1 MLTSIELLRKLK
13 RQHDKRTVSVL
24 VGAGFSKNAIK
35 DYPGWDELLR
45 DLVLDVYGQQIKERY
60 RHYKSGIGPYFYTE
74 EAFTEK
80 EIANIIHDVGYLN
93 LVSKYIDEKGYR
105 EAIDVY
111 IEDHMPY
118 VVEDGGVFSVINMP
132 SILFNASNLDVHK
145 EMLLCK
151 WKHIYTTNYDN
162 LLELTNDHYGMDYKK
177 IIVDYR
183 LAELSEHRGIIKVHG
198 NLVGDS
204 LSIDYEFDN
213 DKSRRYVISA
223 EDYATY
229 AEKHQAF
236 SYQMKTGLLTGV
248 FCLIGFS
255 GNDPNFLGWLEWMK
269 DVLDRDMTDQN
280 KETTKVFMLTIGQ
293 QKIEKSRQ
301 LFYQN
306 HHIGIIDIQDADVIK
321 EIGLDPNVPNTI
333 GSIFTMLFR
342 YLNDGTSVVVNQD
355 GHVVTNTM
363 SQYQRKWSNI
373 DTDKATQEEVD
384 DLRRL
389 RKSVVMP
396 ATITIQHMAV
406 DRLYRKKEWEKQ
418 DAELFAI
425 ACMDCGIWYLTLR
438 EEGKMKL
445 LQDVPE
451 WQWLKLMKGCLQN
464 DIIPEIEYKELA
476 IYLEVIRRQYM
487 LDSDDIKD
495 IIDNWNATGKSML
508 NKAAIL
514 AKIDAEESIRLV
526 DEIINTTTIV
536 EIKYYA
542 SVLGNVVTMKLPAK
556 YSYNEFKAAGING
569 FFECKDSILRNIR
582 NKREDVKPY
591 GSSKQVF
598 LLAKSETDIEEA
610 FRFIELLFITGFPLQ
625 YRGYTLIDS
634 RDWYDVFRRVFEYM
648 PYPALYYSLQLTDKN
663 VLRRIG
669 QDYAYS
675 EQLADFT
682 SDVLNK
688 LLRVVVEKKE
698 TINYDSCLWVA
709 KELLCCVS
717 EKEWIDAIFC
727 IFDKYVVPNVPTLS
741 SNTALSG
748 FIKEAALNLQAPESK
763 KAFLDLILSHYE
775 EDTYFYSN
783 LIYHIQLQDGVELNN
798 KEKEKVGE
806 FLLKQPL
813 NKSYL
818 LAAHL
823 GYCGLLD
830 KPMKEILI
838 EKIKKNPEEVEK
850 ATFEELH
857 SLTYITFNDE
867 EALNIV
873 KKSILNKNIWQ
884 CGINGNQA
892 VPANYLALNKIS
904 RNLVWTEQEMR
915 QIMDNLQKNLKLI
928 AGWGGLGDSF
938 MDTGLM
944 GLLADMMEFV
954 EHECI
959 YKTGLKE
966 YLPVLK
972 QIKSVIAKSLDG
984 KELLDKI
991 FDKDEEVNNELQFL
1005 ARSIDFYG
1013 VEKYRVYV
1021 DAVINRALLQCEAS
1035 LTMMLAFVEFLV
1047 DKHFDELKDEGT
1059 IYRLKHMLKKYVEVD
1074 YQKLNLSISTAFRCL
1089 HHVAKTLRENH
1100 LDEGQITAYWLEDK
1114 FVNRYHW

>member
-13 RQHDKRTVSVL
+13 EQHDKRTVSVL

-60 RHYKSGIGPYFYTE
+60 RHYKSGIGPYYYTE

-80 EIANIIHDVGYLN
+80 EIVNIIHDVGYLK
-93 LVSKYIDEKGYR
+93 LVSKYIDDKGYR
-105 EAIDVY
+105 ESIDAY
-111 IEDHMPY
+111 IEDHLPY
-118 VVEDGGVFSVINMP
+118 VIEDDGAFRVLNRP
-132 SILFNASNLDVHK
+132 DLPFNASNLDVHK

-162 LLELTNDHYGMDYKK
+162 LLELTNDHYGMDYE
-177 IIVDYR
+177 IITVDYQ
-183 LAELSEHRGIIKVHG
+183 LADLSAHRGIIKVHG
-198 NLVGDS
+198 NLAGDS
-204 LSIDYEFDN
+204 LNDSYEFDN
-213 DKSRRYVISA
+213 DKSRRYIISA

-229 AEKHQAF
+229 ADKHQAF

-255 GNDPNFLGWLEWMK
+255 GNDPNFLGWLDWMK
-269 DVLDRDMTDQN
+269 DVLDRDVTESN
-280 KETTKVFMLTIGQ
+280 KEKTKVYLLTFGQ

-306 HHIGIIDIQDADVIK
+306 HHIGVIDIQDADVVK
-321 EIGLDPNVPNTI
+321 EIGLDPNIPHSI
-333 GSIFTMLFR
+333 GTIFTLLFR
-342 YLNDGTSVVVNQD
+342 YLNDGTSVVVNQG
-355 GHVVTNTM
+355 GHIVTNTM

-373 DTDKATQEEVD
+373 EVDNVTQEEVN

-396 ATITIQHMAV
+396 AIITIQHMAV
-406 DRLYRKKEWEKQ
+406 DRLYRKKDWGKQ

-425 ACMDCGIWYLTLR
+425 ACLDCGIWYLTLR
-438 EEGKMKL
+438 EEDKMKL
-445 LQDVPE
+445 LQEVPE
-451 WQWLKLMKGCLQN
+451 WQWLKLMKGGLQN
-464 DIIPEIEYKELA
+464 DIIPEIEDKEQTT
-476 IYLEVIRRQYM
+476 YLEIMRRLYM
-487 LDSDDIKD
+487 LEPDDLKKLIDS
-495 IIDNWNATGKSML
+495 WNATGKSML

-514 AKIDAEESIRLV
+514 AKIDAAGSIRLV
-526 DEIINTTTIV
+526 DEIINTTKDV
-536 EIKYYA
+536 ERKYYA

-598 LLAKSETDIEEA
+598 MFAKTETDVEEA

-625 YRGYTLIDS
+625 YRGYTLVDS

-675 EQLADFT
+675 EQLADLT
-682 SDVLNK
+682 SELLKK
-688 LLRVVVEKKE
+688 LLSVVVDEKK

-709 KELLCCVS
+709 KELLCCVP
-717 EKEWIDAIFC
+717 EKEWLDATFRIFE
-727 IFDKYVVPNVPTLS
+727 KYVVPNVPTLS
-741 SNTALSG
+741 SNTALSTY
-748 FIKEAALNLQAPESK
+748 IKEAALNLQAPESK

-775 EDTYFYSN
+775 EDTNFYSN
-783 LIYHIQLQDGVELNN
+783 LIYHIQLQDGVKLNN
-798 KEKEKVGE
+798 NEKEKVGG
-806 FLLKQPL
+806 FLIQQPL
-813 NKSYL
+813 HKSYL

-830 KPMKEILI
+830 ESMKEILI
-838 EKIKKNPEEVEK
+838 DKIKKNPDEVEK
-850 ATFEELH
+850 ASFEVLH
-857 SLTYITFNDE
+857 SLTYITFNDK
-867 EALNIV
+867 EALAIV
-873 KKSILNKNIWQ
+873 KKSILNKNVWK
-884 CGINGNQA
+884 CGIDGNQA

-904 RNLVWTEQEMR
+904 RDLVWTEQEMR
-915 QIMDNLQKNLKLI
+915 QIMNNLQKNLNLI
-928 AGWGGLGDSF
+928 AGWGGFGDSF
-938 MDTGLM
+938 MDTGLL
-944 GLLADMMEFV
+944 GLLTDMMEFV
-954 EHECI
+954 EHDCI
-959 YKTGLKE
+959 VKTGLKE
-966 YLPVLK
+966 YQPVLE
-972 QIKSVIAKSLDG
+972 QIKGVIAKSLDG

-1100 LDEGQITAYWLEDK
+1100 LDEGQITAYWLENK

>member
-13 RQHDKRTVSVL
+13 EQHDKRTVSVL

-60 RHYKSGIGPYFYTE
+60 RHYKSGIGPYYYTE

-80 EIANIIHDVGYLN
+80 EIVNIIHDVGYLK
-93 LVSKYIDEKGYR
+93 LVSKYIDDKGYR
-105 EAIDVY
+105 ESIDAY
-111 IEDHMPY
+111 IEDHLPY
-118 VVEDGGVFSVINMP
+118 VIEDDGAFRVLNRP
-132 SILFNASNLDVHK
+132 DLPFNASNLDVHK

-162 LLELTNDHYGMDYKK
+162 LLELTNDHYGMDYE
-177 IIVDYR
+177 IITVDYQ
-183 LAELSEHRGIIKVHG
+183 LADLSAHRGIIKVHG
-198 NLVGDS
+198 NLAGDS
-204 LSIDYEFDN
+204 LNDSYEFDN
-213 DKSRRYVISA
+213 DKSRRYIISA

-229 AEKHQAF
+229 ADKHQAF

-269 DVLDRDMTDQN
+269 DVLDRDVTESN
-280 KETTKVFMLTIGQ
+280 KEKTKVYLLTFGQ

-306 HHIGIIDIQDADVIK
+306 HHIGVIDIQDADVVK
-321 EIGLDPNVPNTI
+321 EIGLDPNIPHSI
-333 GSIFTMLFR
+333 GTIFTLLFR
-342 YLNDGTSVVVNQD
+342 YLNDGTSVVVNQ
-355 GHVVTNTM
+355 GGYIVTNTM

-373 DTDKATQEEVD
+373 EVDNVTQEEVN

-396 ATITIQHMAV
+396 AIITIQHMAV
-406 DRLYRKKEWEKQ
+406 DRLYRKKDWGKQ

-425 ACMDCGIWYLTLR
+425 ACLDCGIWYLTLR
-438 EEGKMKL
+438 EEDKMKL
-445 LQDVPE
+445 LQEVPE
-451 WQWLKLMKGCLQN
+451 WQWLKLMKGGLQN
-464 DIIPEIEYKELA
+464 DIIPEIEDKEQTT
-476 IYLEVIRRQYM
+476 YLEIMRRLYM
-487 LDSDDIKD
+487 LEPDDLKKLIDS
-495 IIDNWNATGKSML
+495 WNATGKSML

-514 AKIDAEESIRLV
+514 AKIDAAGSVRLV
-526 DEIINTTTIV
+526 DEIINTTKDV
-536 EIKYYA
+536 ERKYYA

-598 LLAKSETDIEEA
+598 MFAKTETDVEEA

-625 YRGYTLIDS
+625 YRGYTLVDS

-675 EQLADFT
+675 EQLADLT
-682 SDVLNK
+682 SELLKK
-688 LLRVVVEKKE
+688 LLSVVVDEKK

-709 KELLCCVS
+709 KELLCCVP
-717 EKEWIDAIFC
+717 EKEWLDATFRIFE
-727 IFDKYVVPNVPTLS
+727 KYVVPNVPTLS
-741 SNTALSG
+741 SNTALSTY
-748 FIKEAALNLQAPESK
+748 IKEAALNLQAPESK

-775 EDTYFYSN
+775 EDTNFYSN
-783 LIYHIQLQDGVELNN
+783 LIYHIQLQDGVKLNN
-798 KEKEKVGE
+798 NEKEKVGG
-806 FLLKQPL
+806 FLIQQPL
-813 NKSYL
+813 HKSYL

-830 KPMKEILI
+830 ESMKEILI
-838 EKIKKNPEEVEK
+838 DKIKKNPDEVEK
-850 ATFEELH
+850 ASFEVLH
-857 SLTYITFNDE
+857 SLTYITFNDK
-867 EALNIV
+867 EALAIV
-873 KKSILNKNIWQ
+873 KKSILNKNVWE
-884 CGINGNQA
+884 CGIDGNQA

-904 RNLVWTEQEMR
+904 RDLVWTEQEMR
-915 QIMDNLQKNLKLI
+915 QIMNNLQKNLNLI
-928 AGWGGLGDSF
+928 AGWGGFGDSF
-938 MDTGLM
+938 MDTGLL
-944 GLLADMMEFV
+944 GLLTDMMEFV
-954 EHECI
+954 EHDCI
-959 YKTGLKE
+959 VKTGLKE
-966 YLPVLK
+966 YQPVLE
-972 QIKSVIAKSLDG
+972 QIKGVIAKSLDG

-1013 VEKYRVYV
+1013 VDKYRVYV

-1059 IYRLKHMLKKYVEVD
+1059 IYRLKHMLEKYVEVD
-1074 YQKLNLSISTAFRCL
+1074 YQKLNLSISAAFRCL

-1114 FVNRYHW
+1114 FVNRFNW

>member
-13 RQHDKRTVSVL
+13 EQHDKRTVSVL

-60 RHYKSGIGPYFYTE
+60 RHYKSGIGPYYYTE

-80 EIANIIHDVGYLN
+80 EIVNIIHDVGYLK
-93 LVSKYIDEKGYR
+93 LVSKYIDDKGYR
-105 EAIDVY
+105 ESIDVY
-111 IEDHMPY
+111 IEDHLPY
-118 VVEDGGVFSVINMP
+118 VIEDDGAFRVLNRP
-132 SILFNASNLDVHK
+132 DLPFNASNLDVHK

-162 LLELTNDHYGMDYKK
+162 LLELTNDHYGMDYE
-177 IIVDYR
+177 IITVDYQ
-183 LAELSEHRGIIKVHG
+183 LADLSAHRGIIKVHG
-198 NLVGDS
+198 NLAGDS
-204 LSIDYEFDN
+204 LNDSYEFDN
-213 DKSRRYVISA
+213 DKSRRYIISA

-229 AEKHQAF
+229 ADKHQAF

-269 DVLDRDMTDQN
+269 DVLDKDVTESN
-280 KETTKVFMLTIGQ
+280 KEKTKVYLLTFGQ

-306 HHIGIIDIQDADVIK
+306 HHIGVIDIQDADVVK
-321 EIGLDPNVPNTI
+321 EIGLDPNIPHSI
-333 GSIFTMLFR
+333 GTIFTLLFR
-342 YLNDGTSVVVNQD
+342 YLNDGTSVVMNQG
-355 GHVVTNTM
+355 GHIVTNTM

-373 DTDKATQEEVD
+373 EVDNVTQEEVN

-396 ATITIQHMAV
+396 AIITIQHMAV
-406 DRLYRKKEWEKQ
+406 DRLYRKKDWGKP

-425 ACMDCGIWYLTLR
+425 ACLDCGIWYLTLR
-438 EEGKMKL
+438 EEDKMKL
-445 LQDVPE
+445 LQEVPE
-451 WQWLKLMKGCLQN
+451 WQWLKLMKGGLQN
-464 DIIPEIEYKELA
+464 DIIPEIEDKEQTT
-476 IYLEVIRRQYM
+476 YLEIMRRLYM
-487 LDSDDIKD
+487 LEPDDLKNLIDS
-495 IIDNWNATGKSML
+495 WNATGKSML

-514 AKIDAEESIRLV
+514 AKIDTAGSVRLV
-526 DEIINTTTIV
+526 DEIINTTKDV
-536 EIKYYA
+536 ERKYYA

-598 LLAKSETDIEEA
+598 MFAKTETDVEEA

-625 YRGYTLIDS
+625 YRGYTLVDS

-675 EQLADFT
+675 EQLADLT
-682 SDVLNK
+682 SELLKK
-688 LLRVVVEKKE
+688 LLSVVVDEKK

-709 KELLCCVS
+709 KELLCCVP
-717 EKEWIDAIFC
+717 EKEWLDATFRIFE
-727 IFDKYVVPNVPTLS
+727 KYVVPNVPTLS
-741 SNTALSG
+741 SNTALSTY
-748 FIKEAALNLQAPESK
+748 IKEAAQNLQAPESK

-775 EDTYFYSN
+775 EDTNFYSN
-783 LIYHIQLQDGVELNN
+783 LIYHIQLQDGVKLNN
-798 KEKEKVGE
+798 NEKEKVGG
-806 FLLKQPL
+806 FLIQQPL
-813 NKSYL
+813 HKSYL

-830 KPMKEILI
+830 ESMKEILI
-838 EKIKKNPEEVEK
+838 DKIKKNPDEVEK
-850 ATFEELH
+850 ASFEVLH
-857 SLTYITFNDE
+857 SLTYITFNDK
-867 EALNIV
+867 EALAIV
-873 KKSILNKNIWQ
+873 KKSILNKNVWK
-884 CGINGNQA
+884 CGIDGNQA

-904 RNLVWTEQEMR
+904 RDLVWTEQEMR
-915 QIMDNLQKNLKLI
+915 QIMNNLQKNLNLI
-928 AGWGGLGDSF
+928 AGWGGFGDSF
-938 MDTGLM
+938 MDTGLL
-944 GLLADMMEFV
+944 GLLTDMMEFV
-954 EHECI
+954 EHDCI
-959 YKTGLKE
+959 VKTGLKE
-966 YLPVLK
+966 YQPVLE
-972 QIKSVIAKSLDG
+972 QIKGVIAKSLDG

-1013 VEKYRVYV
+1013 VDKYRVYV

-1059 IYRLKHMLKKYVEVD
+1059 IYRLKHMLEKYVEVD
-1074 YQKLNLSISTAFRCL
+1074 YQKLNLSISAAFRCL

-1114 FVNRYHW
+1114 FVNRFNW

>member
-13 RQHDKRTVSVL
+13 EQHDKRTVSVL

-60 RHYKSGIGPYFYTE
+60 RHYKSGIGPYYYTE

-80 EIANIIHDVGYLN
+80 EIVNIIHDVGYLK
-93 LVSKYIDEKGYR
+93 LVSKYIDDKGYR
-105 EAIDVY
+105 ESIDVY
-111 IEDHMPY
+111 IEDHLPY
-118 VVEDGGVFSVINMP
+118 VIEDDGAFRVLNRP
-132 SILFNASNLDVHK
+132 DLPFNASNLDVHK

-162 LLELTNDHYGMDYKK
+162 LLELTNDHYGMDYE
-177 IIVDYR
+177 IITVDYQ
-183 LAELSEHRGIIKVHG
+183 LADLSAHRGIIKVHG
-198 NLVGDS
+198 NLAGDS
-204 LSIDYEFDN
+204 LNDSYEFDN
-213 DKSRRYVISA
+213 DKSRRYIISA

-229 AEKHQAF
+229 ADKHQAF

-269 DVLDRDMTDQN
+269 DVLDKDVTESN
-280 KETTKVFMLTIGQ
+280 KEKTKVYLLTFGQ

-306 HHIGIIDIQDADVIK
+306 HHIGVIDIQDADVVK
-321 EIGLDPNVPNTI
+321 EIGLDPNIPHSI
-333 GSIFTMLFR
+333 GTIFTLLFR
-342 YLNDGTSVVVNQD
+342 YLNDGTSVVMNQG
-355 GHVVTNTM
+355 GHIVTNTM

-373 DTDKATQEEVD
+373 EVDNVTQEEVN

-396 ATITIQHMAV
+396 AIITIQHMAV
-406 DRLYRKKEWEKQ
+406 DRLYRKKDWGKP

-425 ACMDCGIWYLTLR
+425 ACLDCGIWYLTLR
-438 EEGKMKL
+438 EEDKMKL
-445 LQDVPE
+445 LQEVPE
-451 WQWLKLMKGCLQN
+451 WQWLKLMKGGLQN
-464 DIIPEIEYKELA
+464 DIIPEIEDKEQTT
-476 IYLEVIRRQYM
+476 YLEIMRRLYM
-487 LDSDDIKD
+487 LEPDDLKNLIDS
-495 IIDNWNATGKSML
+495 WNATGKSML

-514 AKIDAEESIRLV
+514 AKIDTAGSVRLV
-526 DEIINTTTIV
+526 DEIINTTKDV
-536 EIKYYA
+536 ERKYYA

-598 LLAKSETDIEEA
+598 MFAKTETDVEEA

-625 YRGYTLIDS
+625 YRGYTLVDS

-675 EQLADFT
+675 EQLADLT
-682 SDVLNK
+682 SELLKK
-688 LLRVVVEKKE
+688 LLSVVVDEKK

-709 KELLCCVS
+709 KELLCCVP
-717 EKEWIDAIFC
+717 EKEWLDATFRIFE
-727 IFDKYVVPNVPTLS
+727 KYVVPNVPTLS
-741 SNTALSG
+741 SNTALSTY
-748 FIKEAALNLQAPESK
+748 IKEAAQNLQAPESK

-775 EDTYFYSN
+775 EDTNFYSN
-783 LIYHIQLQDGVELNN
+783 LIYHIQLQDGVKLNN
-798 KEKEKVGE
+798 NEKEKVGG
-806 FLLKQPL
+806 FLIQQPL
-813 NKSYL
+813 HKSYL

-830 KPMKEILI
+830 GSMKEILI
-838 EKIKKNPEEVEK
+838 DKIKKNPDEVEK
-850 ATFEELH
+850 ASFEVLH
-857 SLTYITFNDE
+857 SLTYITFNDK
-867 EALNIV
+867 EALAIV
-873 KKSILNKNIWQ
+873 KKSILNKNVWK
-884 CGINGNQA
+884 CGIDGNQA

-904 RNLVWTEQEMR
+904 RDLVWTEQEMR
-915 QIMDNLQKNLKLI
+915 QIMNNLQKNLNLI
-928 AGWGGLGDSF
+928 AGWGGFGDSF
-938 MDTGLM
+938 MDTGLL
-944 GLLADMMEFV
+944 GLLTDMMEFV
-954 EHECI
+954 EHDCI
-959 YKTGLKE
+959 VKTGLKE
-966 YLPVLK
+966 YQPVLE
-972 QIKSVIAKSLDG
+972 QIKGVIAKSLDG

-1013 VEKYRVYV
+1013 VDKYRVYV

-1059 IYRLKHMLKKYVEVD
+1059 IYRLKHMLEKYVEVD
-1074 YQKLNLSISTAFRCL
+1074 YQKLNLSISAAFRCL

-1114 FVNRYHW
+1114 FVNRFNW

>member
-293 QKIEKSRQ
+293 QRIEKSRQ

-451 WQWLKLMKGCLQN
+451 
-464 DIIPEIEYKELA
+464 
-476 IYLEVIRRQYM
+476 
-487 LDSDDIKD
+487 
-495 IIDNWNATGKSML
+495 
-508 NKAAIL
+508 
-514 AKIDAEESIRLV
+514 
-526 DEIINTTTIV
+526 
-536 EIKYYA
+536 
-542 SVLGNVVTMKLPAK
+542 
-556 YSYNEFKAAGING
+556 
-569 FFECKDSILRNIR
+569 
-582 NKREDVKPY
+582 
-591 GSSKQVF
+591 
-598 LLAKSETDIEEA
+598 
-610 FRFIELLFITGFPLQ
+610 
-625 YRGYTLIDS
+625 
-634 RDWYDVFRRVFEYM
+634 
-648 PYPALYYSLQLTDKN
+648 
-663 VLRRIG
+663 
-669 QDYAYS
+669 
-675 EQLADFT
+675 
-682 SDVLNK
+682 
-688 LLRVVVEKKE
+688 
-698 TINYDSCLWVA
+698 
-709 KELLCCVS
+709 
-717 EKEWIDAIFC
+717 
-727 IFDKYVVPNVPTLS
+727 
-741 SNTALSG
+741 
-748 FIKEAALNLQAPESK
+748 
-763 KAFLDLILSHYE
+763 
-775 EDTYFYSN
+775 
-783 LIYHIQLQDGVELNN
+783 
-798 KEKEKVGE
+798 
-806 FLLKQPL
+806 
-813 NKSYL
+813 
-818 LAAHL
+818 
-823 GYCGLLD
+823 
-830 KPMKEILI
+830 
-838 EKIKKNPEEVEK
+838 
-850 ATFEELH
+850 
-857 SLTYITFNDE
+857 
-867 EALNIV
+867 
-873 KKSILNKNIWQ
+873 
-884 CGINGNQA
+884 
-892 VPANYLALNKIS
+892 
-904 RNLVWTEQEMR
+904 
-915 QIMDNLQKNLKLI
+915 
-928 AGWGGLGDSF
+928 
-938 MDTGLM
+938 
-944 GLLADMMEFV
+944 
-954 EHECI
+954 
-959 YKTGLKE
+959 
-966 YLPVLK
+966 
-972 QIKSVIAKSLDG
+972 
-984 KELLDKI
+984 
-991 FDKDEEVNNELQFL
+991 
-1005 ARSIDFYG
+1005 
-1013 VEKYRVYV
+1013 
-1021 DAVINRALLQCEAS
+1021 
-1035 LTMMLAFVEFLV
+1035 
-1047 DKHFDELKDEGT
+1047 
-1059 IYRLKHMLKKYVEVD
+1059 
-1074 YQKLNLSISTAFRCL
+1074 
-1089 HHVAKTLRENH
+1089 
-1100 LDEGQITAYWLEDK
+1100 
-1114 FVNRYHW
+1114 